1 MSRTTTMSIE
11 FQTCLR
17 ELGRVEF
24 FLTDIESFEFTQG
37 LHASSPRYLHSAV
50 SSFNLVLA
58 RRGRSV
64 YTYTVVVARRE
75 IAITKYKTCNLFY
88 RGSRKSVVFSK
99 SFEMIL
105 HFNVGGFTSWK
116 YHTRI
121 HTFLSHI
128 LERNI

>member
-1 MSRTTTMSIE
+1 MY
-11 FQTCLR
+11 TC
-17 ELGRVEF
+17 
-24 FLTDIESFEFTQG
+24 
-37 LHASSPRYLHSAV
+37 
-50 SSFNLVLA
+50 
-58 RRGRSV
+58 
-64 YTYTVVVARRE
+64 TVVVAHDRE
-75 IAITKYKTCNLFY
+75 IVIAKYKTCNLFY